1 MSPFIRKVKT
11 ASGATAVQLARRVN
25 GRDKIIKHLGSAHTD
40 QELAVLLEIARQQLD
55 PGQGEFDL
63 ALPLEPPPE
72 QTQTLSRTDG
82 AVVTGHASRLLWDCL
97 QQAYRA
103 CGFARLND
111 NAFEQL
117 VLARIVEPTSKTGTG
132 RVLNDL
138 GITPVHLSTI
148 KRCLARI
155 QERDYRG
162 IASEACF
169 DYAAASDGLA
179 LVLYDVTTLYF
190 EAEHEDNLR
199 KVGFSKERRVDP
211 QIVVGLL
218 VDQHGY
224 PLEIGCFE
232 GNHAETRTIV
242 PILRQFQARH
252 KLDDI
257 VVVADAG
264 MLSNKNLLDLEHAGY
279 KFIVGARCAKAPLD
293 LAERFTCRGDAFTDG
308 EIIETITTL
317 GQGRTKWRAVYHWS
331 RKRFVRDNQ
340 TLNQQRNRAIAQI
353 TGEKPV
359 RKARFVNT
367 SGGKKSFDEAAYERA
382 QQVAGLKGYV
392 TNISVERLAGAGVI
406 AAYHD
411 LWHVEQSFRM
421 SKSDLRARPIFAHT
435 RDSIEAHLTVVF
447 CALAVARHIQT
458 VTGVSIKKF
467 VQLLRPL
474 REVTVHVNGHELLAK
489 PEIPADVGEILRA
502 FKTH

>member
-1 MSPFIRKVKT
+1 MTLLRKPVST
-11 ASGATAVQLARRVN
+11 T
-25 GRDKIIKHLGSAHTD
+25 
-40 QELAVLLEIARQQLD
+40 
-55 PGQGEFDL
+55 
-63 ALPLEPPPE
+63 PPPA
-72 QTQTLSRTDG
+72 T
-82 AVVTGHASRLLWDCL
+82 
-97 QQAYRA
+97 
-103 CGFARLND
+103 
-111 NAFEQL
+111 
-117 VLARIVEPTSKTGTG
+117 
-132 RVLNDL
+132 
-138 GITPVHLSTI
+138 
-148 KRCLARI
+148 
-155 QERDYRG
+155 
-162 IASEACF
+162 
-169 DYAAASDGLA
+169 GLA

-190 EAEHEDNLR
+190 EAENEDNLR

-252 KLDDI
+252 QLDDI

-264 MLSNKNLLDLEHAGY
+264 MLSNKNLLDLDDAGY
-279 KFIVGARCAKAPLD
+279 KFIVGARSAKAPLD
-293 LAERFTCRGDAFTDG
+293 LAERFTRGGDAFTDG

-317 GQGRTKWRAVYHWS
+317 GHTRTKWRAVYQWS

-392 TNISVERLAGAGVI
+392 TNMSVERLAGAGVI

-474 REVTVHVNGHELLAK
+474 REVTVNINGHELLAK
-489 PEIPADVGEILRA
+489 PEIPADVSEILAA

>member
-11 ASGATAVQLARRVN
+11 ASGATAVQLARRVD

-40 QELAVLLEIARQQLD
+40 QELAVLLEIARQRLD

-63 ALPLEPPPE
+63 DLAPETPPD
-72 QTQTLSRTDG
+72 QGSSGSRADG
-82 AVVTGHASRLLWDCL
+82 AVVAGHASRLLWDCL

-103 CGFARLND
+103 CGFARIKD
-111 NAFEQL
+111 DAFEQL

-132 RVLNDL
+132 RVLDDL

-155 QERDYRG
+155 QQRDYRDT
-162 IASEACF
+162 ASEACF
-169 DYAAASDGLA
+169 EYAAAAGGLA

-190 EAEHEDNLR
+190 EAEYEDELR

-218 VDQHGY
+218 VDQYGY

-242 PILRQFQARH
+242 PILRQFQERH
-252 KLDDI
+252 ELDDI

-264 MLSNKNLLDLEHAGY
+264 MLSNKNLLDLEDAGY
-279 KFIVGARCAKAPLD
+279 KFIVGSRSAKAPLD
-293 LAERFTCRGDAFTDG
+293 LAERFTRRGDAFTDG
-308 EIIETITTL
+308 EITETITTL
-317 GQGRTKWRAVYHWS
+317 GQQRTKWRAVYQWS

-340 TLNQQRNRAIAQI
+340 TLNQQRNRALAQI
-353 TGEKPV
+353 AGEKPV
-359 RKARFVNT
+359 HKARFVKTN
-367 SGGKKSFDEAAYERA
+367 GGKKSFDEASYERA

-392 TNISVERLAGAGVI
+392 TNMSIERLDGAGVI

-421 SKSDLRARPIFAHT
+421 SKSDLCARPIFAHT

-474 REVTVHVNGHELLAK
+474 REVTVNINGHELLAK
-489 PEIPADVGEILRA
+489 PEIPAEVAEILGA

>member
-474 REVTVHVNGHELLAK
+474 REVTVNINGHELLAK